1 MRKGNISY
9 GIEFSTRTLPCFN
22 ELHTLFYKNN
32 KKVIPD
38 NIYNL
43 LNPIAIA
50 HWIMGDGAILN
61 KGLVLCTDSFTL
73 QEVINL
79 RNVLLIKYNIDS
91 TIQGWRNSRPRIYI
105 LPKSMPKLINLVKP
119 YMLPS
124 MLYKLH
130 I

>member
-1 MRKGNISY
+1 MSLSHYCSNIPYIVKSMRKGNISY

-50 HWIMGDGAILN
+50 H
-61 KGLVLCTDSFTL
+61 
-73 QEVINL
+73 
-79 RNVLLIKYNIDS
+79 
-91 TIQGWRNSRPRIYI
+91 
-105 LPKSMPKLINLVKP
+105 
-119 YMLPS
+119 
-124 MLYKLH
+124 
-130 I
+130 